1 MRPKWLTIILSGR
14 QVAALV
20 VSPNRLMRNST
31 DPITELKALAAKH
44 HLEPFADGLLQHVQF
59 AVGLTP
65 QRSDDREIP
74 VGLNKLGG
82 EPDVPPG
89 FLWPMRKDRPLAFVA
104 QINLGQIPAVPE
116 SKLPSRG
123 ILSFFYDD
131 QVWGFDPE
139 DKDGFK
145 VYCFADQALDRIK
158 TPVVKTKKKLFG
170 IFPQSSSETKIYK
183 SCKFEPKTIATLPD
197 DAAVIGLPVDF
208 TDDYCRMLEDMEGHH
223 RLLGYCEPI
232 QNPMQIECELVTNGF
247 YCGDSSGYKKA
258 SEFEETSKQWRLL
271 LQIDSDIEHSDM
283 MWGDGGRLY
292 YWIKEKDLESGNFQN
307 CWLISQCS

>member
-1 MRPKWLTIILSGR
+1 MRPPWLTIVLSGR

-31 DPITELKALAAKH
+31 DPITELKALAGKH
-44 HLEPFADGLLQHVQF
+44 HLGQFTDGLLKHIQF
-59 AVGLTP
+59 AVGLIP

-74 VGLNKLGG
+74 VGSNKLGG

-89 FLWPMRKDRPLAFVA
+89 FLWPMNKDRQLAFIA
-104 QINLGQIPAVPE
+104 QINLSQIPEVPA
-116 SKLPSRG
+116 KTLPSRG

-131 QVWGFDPE
+131 QVWGFDPK

-145 VYCFADQALDRIK
+145 VYCFADEPLERMK
-158 TPVVKTKKKLFG
+158 TPVVEIKKKLFG
-170 IFPQSSSETKIYK
+170 IFPQSSSESKIYK
-183 SCKFEPKTIATLPD
+183 ACKFELKIIATLPD
-197 DAAVIGLPVDF
+197 DADVIGLPEHA
-208 TDDYCRMLEDMEGHH
+208 TDDYFEMLEDMEGHH
-223 RLLGYCEPI
+223 RLLGHCEPI

-247 YCGDSSGYKKA
+247 YCGDSTGYKKA

-292 YWIKEKDLESGNFQN
+292 YWIKEKDLESENFQN